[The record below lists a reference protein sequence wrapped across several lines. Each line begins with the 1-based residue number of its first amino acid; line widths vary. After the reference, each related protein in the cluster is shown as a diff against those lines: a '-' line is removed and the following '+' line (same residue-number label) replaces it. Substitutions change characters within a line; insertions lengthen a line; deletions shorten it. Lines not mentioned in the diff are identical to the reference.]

1 MLDVFFD
8 KWWRVGGA
16 AGILF
21 LIMFIAG
28 VALTGDSPTL
38 DESTDEIRDWYT
50 DNGDQFLVG
59 NYLIGLAFAL
69 FFFPFLAGLQSLLA
83 SAEGGPRM
91 WSKLAFAGGLAFF
104 VFGGVAS
111 LFWATLAYSFG
122 VVEQGD
128 DVPIKTIMY
137 LDQVATAT
145 FPLPLI
151 ALVVGTSLVSLRTG
165 VLWRWLSLLALV
177 VVVFVVINGANTLS
191 SDTDG
196 ALGGIGFIAFPAFA
210 LWLLLVSIN
219 MILKKEAPASAA

>member
-21 LIMFIAG
+21 LIMFIVG
-28 VALTGDSPTL
+28 IALTGDAPTL

-59 NYLIGLAFAL
+59 NYIFGLAFAF

-91 WSKLAFAGGLAFF
+91 WSKVAFAGGLAFF

-128 DVPIKTIMY
+128 DVPIKTMMY
-137 LDQVATAT
+137 LDQVGTAT

-151 ALVVGTSLVSLRTG
+151 ALVLGTSLVSLRSG

-177 VVVFVVINGANTLS
+177 VAVFVVINGANTLS

-210 LWLLLVSIN
+210 LWVLLTSIN
-219 MILKKEAPASAA
+219 MILKREAPAAA

>member
-8 KWWRVGGA
+8 KWWRLGGV

-28 VALTGDSPTL
+28 GVLMGDSPSL
-38 DESTDEIRDWYT
+38 DKSTDEIRDWYA

-59 NYLIGLAFAL
+59 NYIIGLAFAF

-83 SAEGGPRM
+83 SAERGPQM
-91 WSKLAFAGGLAFF
+91 WSKVAFAGGLTFLI
-104 VFGGVAS
+104 FGAVS
-111 LFWATLAYSFG
+111 SFFWATLAYSFG
-122 VVEQGD
+122 VVEQGE

-137 LDQVATAT
+137 LDQVGTST

-151 ALVVGTSLVSLRTG
+151 ALVLGTSLICLRTG
-165 VLWRWLSLLALV
+165 VLWRWLSILALV
-177 VVVFVVINGANTLS
+177 VAVFVVINGASLLT
-191 SDTDG
+191 SDADG
-196 ALGGIGFIAFPAFA
+196 ALGGIGFISFPAFA

-219 MILKKEAPASAA
+219 MILKKEAPAAA

>member
-8 KWWRVGGA
+8 RWWRLGGV

-28 VALTGDSPTL
+28 IVLTGDSPTL

-59 NYLIGLAFAL
+59 NYIIGLAFAF

-91 WSKLAFAGGLAFF
+91 WSKVAFAGGLAFLI
-104 VFGGVAS
+104 FGAVTS
-111 LFWATLAYSFG
+111 FFWATLAYSFG
-122 VVEQGD
+122 VVEQGE

-137 LDQVATAT
+137 LDHVGTAT
-145 FPLPLI
+145 FPLPLV

-165 VLWRWLSLLALV
+165 VLWRWLSVLAPL

-196 ALGGIGFIAFPAFA
+196 ALGGIGGIAFPLTG
-210 LWLLLVSIN
+210 LWILLVSIN
-219 MILKKEAPASAA
+219 MILKKEAPARA